1 MFKKLLVI
9 CFQLAGTNLNDRS
22 RAASAGIR
30 GSKFRHGLLT
40 LMIHS
45 IDPMHDGG
53 KVLALFLFFFNVKE
67 SV

>member
-1 MFKKLLVI
+1 MLTYVPLI
-9 CFQLAGTNLNDRS
+9 AGPNAVDRN
-22 RAASAGIR
+22 RVASAGIR

-53 KVLALFLFFFNVKE
+53 E
-67 SV
+67 

>member
-1 MFKKLLVI
+1 MRTCLKCKGG
-9 CFQLAGTNLNDRS
+9 AGASSNDRG

-53 KVLALFLFFFNVKE
+53 NKL
-67 SV
+67 

>member
-1 MFKKLLVI
+1 MLTSSTVQI
-9 CFQLAGTNLNDRS
+9 AGPNAVDRN
-22 RAASAGIR
+22 RVASAGIR

-53 KVLALFLFFFNVKE
+53 E
-67 SV
+67 